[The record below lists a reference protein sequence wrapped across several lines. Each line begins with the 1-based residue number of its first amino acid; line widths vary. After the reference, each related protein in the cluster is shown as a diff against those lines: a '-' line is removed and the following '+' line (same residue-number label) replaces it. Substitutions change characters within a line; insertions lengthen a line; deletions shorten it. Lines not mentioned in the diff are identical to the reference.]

1 MTFQIW
7 TSDARRTAQLIK
19 DAQATHELQL
29 TRQLIRV
36 RVRVRIRFRVKGF
49 GSGVRLEDSVR
60 VRVKVRVRVTIHGDP
75 VQGG

>member
-29 TRQLIRV
+29 TRQLTRTRTRTRTRTLTLALTLTLTLTLALILTLNPHLHSRW
-36 RVRVRIRFRVKGF
+36 
-49 GSGVRLEDSVR
+49 
-60 VRVKVRVRVTIHGDP
+60 
-75 VQGG
+75 